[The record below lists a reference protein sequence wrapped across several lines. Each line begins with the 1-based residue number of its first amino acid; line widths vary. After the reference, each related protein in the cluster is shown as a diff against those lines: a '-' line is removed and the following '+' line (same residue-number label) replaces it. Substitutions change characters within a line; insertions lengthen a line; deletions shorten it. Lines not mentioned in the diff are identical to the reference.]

1 MNTMAPLVPPSYKD
15 ASHLSVDGAQ
25 VTKWVPRDTS
35 HLARRA
41 HIWPA
46 ELTGSSKSVKG
57 THMKLSEP
65 AMWWCLYFHM
75 DENSMDTMDSMDS
88 MSWIG
93 TRMSFW

>member
-25 VTKWVPRDTS
+25 VTKWVPGNTS
-35 HLARRA
+35 HL
-41 HIWPA
+41 A

-65 AMWWCLYFHM
+65 AMWWCLYFR
-75 DENSMDTMDSMDS
+75 MDTMDSMDS

-93 TRMSFW
+93 TSMPS